1 MLTQCPHCLTLF
13 RVGPEHLKA
22 AAGQVRCCRCHQV
35 FNALQ
40 RLHESPTSFTNP
52 SDASPE
58 QSETQTS
65 AQEYPDTPT
74 EPVEERPEEKG
85 NSEDQPDCLCP
96 SETTSQRSGIHA
108 PPDDDLDRSTEPT
121 QESLLLR
128 EEQELW
134 PDFTD
139 PPNDDGFSP
148 MPPGRD
154 SAEKPDGLIEG
165 ILEQDDGLDPEPD
178 YFAADSESQMSELLD
193 QDSSSILLPDTEEPS
208 DGQYGLSDNIVTF
221 SSSVEAPE
229 SMEDTPYGQDDAES
243 ILKDE
248 ATDEEWGRP
257 DRDSVPAFYMET
269 KTSPGRSITDDHAF
283 NFEAEI
289 TSRKPRSKWALLWFL
304 GCLLLSLPLAGQ
316 LAWQFR
322 GDLIQHDA
330 GRQALNLLC
339 RIVDCKVPVRQA
351 LDKVIIQGRNLSTH
365 PDKPNTLFLQV
376 NIINTAAFEQPF
388 PRLILSLYNDKG
400 NLVAR
405 RTFLAKDYL
414 PPEFEQQGVMPKDQP
429 ILVEM
434 ELVDPGK
441 EVTGFSFDFF

>member
-22 AAGQVRCCRCHQV
+22 AAGQVRCCRCHHV

-40 RLHESPTSFTNP
+40 RLQESPASFTNP
-52 SDASPE
+52 SDLSPQ
-58 QSETQTS
+58 QSETQTPAEAS
-65 AQEYPDTPT
+65 PNTPT
-74 EPVEERPEEKG
+74 VPTEGRQQGKENSDARP
-85 NSEDQPDCLCP
+85 DFLYP
-96 SETTSQRSGIHA
+96 SETTAQPNEIQA
-108 PPDDDLDRSTEPT
+108 PPDDGLDRSTEPT
-121 QESLLLR
+121 EESLLLKGDK
-128 EEQELW
+128 ELW
-134 PDFTD
+134 PDFTGQQ
-139 PPNDDGFSP
+139 DDNGFTP
-148 MPPGRD
+148 MLPDRE

-165 ILEQDDGLDPEPD
+165 ILERDDGLDPEPD
-178 YFAADSESQMSELLD
+178 YFAAGSESQMSELLD
-193 QDSSSILLPDTEEPS
+193 QDSSSILLPDTEEPTEE
-208 DGQYGLSDNIVTF
+208 GQGPTDNIVTF
-221 SSSVEAPE
+221 SSSVELLDSADD
-229 SMEDTPYGQDDAES
+229 MPYGQDDDS

-248 ATDEEWGRP
+248 AIDEERGRP
-257 DRDSVPAFYMET
+257 DYDSLPAFRTEEET
-269 KTSPGRSITDDHAF
+269 SREAFISDDHAF

-289 TSRKPRSKWALLWFL
+289 SSRKPRSKWAPLWFL
-304 GCLLLSLPLAGQ
+304 GSLLLLLPLAGQ

-322 GDLIQHDA
+322 DDLIQQDA
-330 GRQALNLLC
+330 GRQTLNLLC
-339 RIVDCKVPVRQA
+339 RIVGCEVPIRQA
-351 LDKVIIQGRNLSTH
+351 LDKIVIQGRNLSTH

-400 NLVAR
+400 ELVAR

-414 PPEFEQQGVMPKDQP
+414 PPEFAQQSFMPMDQP

>member
-40 RLHESPTSFTNP
+40 RLQESPTSFTNP
-52 SDASPE
+52 SDSSPE

-65 AQEYPDTPT
+65 ANAHPDTPT
-74 EPVEERPEEKG
+74 EPVEERRRGKG
-85 NSEDQPDCLCP
+85 NNDGRPDFLYP
-96 SETTSQRSGIHA
+96 SESTAQGSEIQA
-108 PPDDDLDRSTEPT
+108 PPDDGLDRSTEPT
-121 QESLLLR
+121 EESLLLK
-128 EEQELW
+128 EDKALW
-134 PDFTD
+134 PDLPD
-139 PPNDDGFSP
+139 DDGFSP
-148 MPPGRD
+148 MLLDREPT
-154 SAEKPDGLIEG
+154 EKPGGLIEG

-178 YFAADSESQMSELLD
+178 YFAAGSESQMSELLD
-193 QDSSSILLPDTEEPS
+193 QDSSSILLPDTEEPAEE
-208 DGQYGLSDNIVTF
+208 QHGLTDNIVTF
-221 SSSVEAPE
+221 SSSAESSA
-229 SMEDTPYGQDDAES
+229 SMEDMLFEQDDDS

-248 ATDEEWGRP
+248 AIDEERDRP
-257 DRDSVPAFYMET
+257 DYDSVPAFRVEAE
-269 KTSPGRSITDDHAF
+269 TSPGPSVTDDHAF

-289 TSRKPRSKWALLWFL
+289 ASRKPRNKRSLLWFL
-304 GCLLLSLPLAGQ
+304 GSLLLLPPLAGQ

-322 GDLIQHDA
+322 DELIQHDA
-330 GRQALNLLC
+330 GRQSLNLLC
-339 RIVDCKVPVRQA
+339 RIVGCEVPIRQA
-351 LDKVIIQGRNLSTH
+351 LDKIVIQGRNLSTR
-365 PDKPNTLFLQV
+365 PDKPGTLFLQV

-400 NLVAR
+400 DLVAR

-414 PPEFEQQGVMPKDQP
+414 PSEFEQQLMPKDQP